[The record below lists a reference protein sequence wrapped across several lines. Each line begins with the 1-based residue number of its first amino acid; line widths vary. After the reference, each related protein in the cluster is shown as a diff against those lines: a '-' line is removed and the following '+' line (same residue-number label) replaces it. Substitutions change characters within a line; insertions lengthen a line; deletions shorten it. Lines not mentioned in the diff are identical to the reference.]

1 MVLTQSEFE
10 GLRTRGGTGIY
21 PTPRDRGE
29 EMKHHI
35 SNTEA
40 GTKRCI
46 SSSMFG
52 SIQALI

>member
-10 GLRTRGGTGIY
+10 DLRTRGGTGIY

-40 GTKRCI
+40 GKKRCI
-46 SSSMFG
+46 SSSMF
-52 SIQALI
+52 